1 MASDKDIL
9 ADAKEAFELC
19 ADAEQENRNDAL
31 DDLKFARLGEQWPDK
46 VRQQRVLD
54 GRPILTIN
62 RMPAFIRQIVNDSRQ
77 NKPSIKVKPVDD
89 KADKETA
96 EILAGL
102 IRNIEYVSKADVAYD
117 TAVDFAVSCGF
128 GYFRIAIDYEYD
140 DSFDKGLRIKRIAN
154 PFSVY
159 GDPHSTEA
167 DSSDWNMAFVTE
179 YMKKAD
185 FEAKYKGAQQ
195 ANWEGSGYDEL
206 DGVWANDDGIL
217 TAEYW
222 TREKVQ
228 KTILL
233 LSNGQIVGEEQF
245 AAGQDLF
252 MAMGIQP
259 VNSRQTSSW
268 AVTQRIMTGA
278 EILETNKWAGI
289 YIPIVPVYG
298 EEVNVEGKRYYRSM
312 IRDAK
317 DAQRMFNYWRTTAT
331 ELVALAPRVPWI
343 GEEGTFDVDPN
354 WLTANTTS
362 HAYLQ
367 YAKGSTPPQRL
378 QLDSG
383 PAAGAMQESLM
394 ASDDMKSIMGMFD
407 ASLGAKSN
415 ETSGRAIMARQ
426 REGDVG
432 SFHFIDNLSR
442 AMRHEGCIL
451 LDLIPKVYSGQR
463 MVRVLGEDGKETVAQ
478 VGSQDQG
485 EGVGADGSP
494 QHEMAEAARVYD
506 LSLGKYDIAVDTG
519 PGFTTRR
526 EETAAQMTEFV
537 RAYPD
542 AIPVIGD
549 LLVKSL
555 DWQHADEIAD
565 RLKAMN
571 PALKQGEGG
580 MPPEAQQMMQEG
592 MQQIQQLQAEN
603 EQLKQKAEIEAQKL
617 QIEAFKAQTER
628 LQVQQP
634 QTLQVSEQLTP
645 VLAQTVA
652 STVSPML
659 ADTIA
664 QVASEAASNA
674 VAQILPQVMASL
686 PPTRVAMPKIK
697 RTPVRDKNGII
708 LHTIDEP
715 IEEESDNPMVN

>member
-1 MASDKDIL
+1 MASDKDVL

-19 ADAEQENRNDAL
+19 ADAEQDNRNDAL
-31 DDLKFARLGEQWPDK
+31 DDLRFARLGEQWPDK

-62 RMPAFIRQIVNDSRQ
+62 RMPSFIRQIVNDSRQ
-77 NKPSIKVKPVDD
+77 NKPQIKVKPVDD
-89 KADKETA
+89 KADRETA

-102 IRNIEYVSKADVAYD
+102 IRNIEYVSKADIAYD

-140 DSFDKGLRIKRIAN
+140 DSFDKGLKIKRIAN

-159 GDPHSTEA
+159 GDPQSTEA
-167 DSSDWNMAFVTE
+167 DSSDWNMCFVTE
-179 YMKKAD
+179 YIGKKD
-185 FEAKYKGAQQ
+185 FEAKYKGAEKS
-195 ANWEGSGYDEL
+195 NWESDGY
-206 DGVWANDDGIL
+206 ANLEETWQSEDGIL
-217 TAEYW
+217 LAEYW
-222 TREKVQ
+222 TREKVA

-233 LSNGQIVGEEQF
+233 LNNGQVVGEEQY

-259 VNSRQTSSW
+259 VNSRQTSSYQ
-268 AVTQRIMTGA
+268 VTQRIMTGA
-278 EILETNKWAGI
+278 EILEENRWAGI

-298 EEVNVEGKRYYRSM
+298 EEVNVQGRRYFRSL

-367 YAKGSTPPQRL
+367 YSKGSTPPQRL

-383 PAAGAMQESLM
+383 PAAGAMQEALM
-394 ASDDMKSIMGMFD
+394 ASDDMKSIMGMYD
-407 ASLGAKSN
+407 ASLGQRSN

-426 REGDVG
+426 REGDIG

-442 AMRHEGCIL
+442 SIRHAGCIL
-451 LDLIPKVYSGQR
+451 LDLIPKTYSGQR
-463 MVRVLGEDGKETVAQ
+463 MVRVLGEDGQETVARI
-478 VGSQDQG
+478 GSNEQG
-485 EGVGADGSP
+485 EGEGMGADGSP
-494 QHEMAEAARVYD
+494 QHEMEEAAKIYD
-506 LSLGKYDIAVDTG
+506 LGLGKYDIAVDTG
-519 PGFTTRR
+519 PGYTTRR

-537 RAYPD
+537 RSYPD

-571 PALKQGEGG
+571 PALQGQQQQGG
-580 MPPEAQQMMQEG
+580 VPPEMQQMIQEG
-592 MQQIQQLQAEN
+592 MQRLQQLEAEN
-603 EQLKQKAEIEAQKL
+603 EQLKKDKAIEVEKL
-617 QIEAFKAQTER
+617 KIDAYNAETNRMK
-628 LQVQQP
+628 VIQQ
-634 QTLQVSEQLTP
+634 
-645 VLAQTVA
+645 
-652 STVSPML
+652 
-659 ADTIA
+659 
-664 QVASEAASNA
+664 A
-674 VAQILPQVMASL
+674 VPQVPGMADEPPMMPL
-686 PPTRVAMPKIK
+686 PPGMPQ
-697 RTPVRDKNGII
+697 
-708 LHTIDEP
+708 
-715 IEEESDNPMVN
+715 